1 MPKKIPYLTLEQ
13 YRTLYENFLKDEEK
27 DLEPSE
33 TILGDSYYESPVKVV
48 FEHVLLTHMRVSGAV
63 PIKKPNL
70 CYARKESHKYEEQT
84 PEYIKTYPSVSV
96 FLKKVLDQGGWF
108 EELKLEHTTKERQF
122 HFANVVIFLANL
134 LLG

>member
-13 YRTLYENFLKDEEK
+13 YKTLYENFLEDEAK

-33 TILGDSYYESPVKVV
+33 TVLGDSYYESPVNVV
-48 FEHVLLTHMRVSGAV
+48 FEHVLLTHLRVSGAV
-63 PIKKPNL
+63 PIKAPPKCIGCESCEQVVTREND
-70 CYARKESHKYEEQT
+70 KE
-84 PEYIKTYPSVSV
+84 YPSVSV
-96 FLKKVLDQGGWF
+96 FLKKVLNQGGWF
-108 EELKLEHTTKERQF
+108 EELDLEHTTKEGQF